1 MANYFRNLPRVG
13 YDINGTGKNSFLSV
27 TNIMKRVK
35 FKPSALEDIS
45 SYYPYFVKEGERPD
59 IVSNEQYGT
68 IAYAYLIMLV
78 NDIQDPNFDWPLSSQ
93 IFEKFII
100 NKYGSVT
107 LAITGIK
114 NYYQIIRAEVART
127 GTSETVPEV
136 KFAVDET
143 TYNALDSADRSTLT
157 DYDYEVELNDAKREI
172 RLINPAF
179 VQDIDYQVKR
189 SLKS

>member
-1 MANYFRNLPRVG
+1 MANYFRNLPKVG
-13 YDINGTGKNSFLSV
+13 YDINGTGKESFLSV

-35 FKPSALEDIS
+35 FKPSVLEDIS
-45 SYYPYFVKEGERPD
+45 NYYPYFVKEGERPD
-59 IVSNEQYGT
+59 IIAHAQYGN
-68 IAYAYLIMLV
+68 IGYAYLIMLI

-93 IFEKFII
+93 IFEKYII

-107 LAITGIK
+107 IAIAGVK

-143 TYNALDSADRSTLT
+143 TYDALGTGDRSTLT
-157 DYDYEVELNDAKREI
+157 NYDHEVELNDAKREI

-179 VQDIDYQVKR
+179 VQDIDYQVKS
-189 SLKS
+189 SLK

>member
-13 YDINGTGKNSFLSV
+13 YDINGTGKDSFLSV

-35 FKPSALEDIS
+35 FKPSVLEDIS
-45 SYYPYFVKEGERPD
+45 NYYPYFVKEGERPD
-59 IVSNEQYGT
+59 IIAHAQYGN
-68 IAYAYLIMLV
+68 IGYAYLIMLV

-107 LAITGIK
+107 LAIAGVK

-127 GTSETVPEV
+127 GTSERVPEV

-143 TYNALDSADRSTLT
+143 TYDALDTADRSTLT

-179 VQDIDYQVKR
+179 VQDIDYQVKS
-189 SLKS
+189 SLK

>member
-13 YDINGTGKNSFLSV
+13 YDINGTGKDSFLSV

-35 FKPSALEDIS
+35 FKPSVLEDIS
-45 SYYPYFVKEGERPD
+45 NYYPYYVKEGERPD
-59 IVSNEQYGT
+59 IIAHAQYGN
-68 IAYAYLIMLV
+68 IGYAYLILLI

-107 LAITGIK
+107 LAIAGVK

-127 GTSETVPEV
+127 GTSERVPEV

-143 TYNALDSADRSTLT
+143 TYDALDTADRSTLT

-179 VQDIDYQVKR
+179 VQDIDYQVKS
-189 SLKS
+189 SLK

>member
-13 YDINGTGKNSFLSV
+13 YDINGTGKDSFLSV

-35 FKPSALEDIS
+35 FKPSVLDDIS
-45 SYYPYFVKEGERPD
+45 NYYPYFVKEGERPD
-59 IVSNEQYGT
+59 IISHAQYGT
-68 IAYAYLIMLV
+68 IGYAYLIMLI

-107 LAITGIK
+107 LAIAGIK
-114 NYYQIIRAEVART
+114 HYYQIIRAEVART
-127 GTSETVPEV
+127 EISERVPEV

-143 TYNALDSADRSTLT
+143 TYDALDSADRSTLT

-172 RLINPAF
+172 RLINSDF
-179 VQDIDYQVKR
+179 IQDIDYQVKS
-189 SLKS
+189 SLK

>member
-13 YDINGTGKNSFLSV
+13 YDINGTGKDSFLSV

-35 FKPSALEDIS
+35 FKPSVLEDIS
-45 SYYPYFVKEGERPD
+45 NYYPYFIKEGERPD
-59 IVSNEQYGT
+59 IIAHAEYGN
-68 IAYAYLIMLV
+68 IGYAYLIMLI

-107 LAITGIK
+107 LAIAGIK
-114 NYYQIIRAEVART
+114 HYYQIVRAEVART
-127 GTSETVPEV
+127 ETSERVPEV

-143 TYNALDSADRSTLT
+143 TYDALDSADRSTLT

-179 VQDIDYQVKR
+179 VQDIDYQVKS
-189 SLKS
+189 SLK

>member
-35 FKPSALEDIS
+35 FKPSVLEDIS
-45 SYYPYFVKEGERPD
+45 NYYPYFVKEGERPD
-59 IVSNEQYGT
+59 IIAHAQYGN
-68 IAYAYLIMLV
+68 IGYAYLIMLI

-107 LAITGIK
+107 LAIAGVK
-114 NYYQIIRAEVART
+114 NYYQIVRAEVART
-127 GTSETVPEV
+127 GTSERVPEV

-143 TYNALDSADRSTLT
+143 TYDALDSADRSTLT

>member
-13 YDINGTGKNSFLSV
+13 YDINGTGKNSFLNV

-35 FKPSALEDIS
+35 FKPSVLEDIS
-45 SYYPYFVKEGERPD
+45 NYYPYFVKEGERPD
-59 IVSNEQYGT
+59 IISHAQYGT
-68 IAYAYLIMLV
+68 IGYAYLIMLI

-107 LAITGIK
+107 LAIAGIK
-114 NYYQIIRAEVART
+114 HYYQIIRAEVART
-127 GTSETVPEV
+127 EISERVPEV

-143 TYNALDSADRSTLT
+143 TYDALDSADRSTLT

-172 RLINPAF
+172 RLINSDF
-179 VQDIDYQVKR
+179 IQDIDYQVKS
-189 SLKS
+189 SLK

>member
-13 YDINGTGKNSFLSV
+13 YDINGTGKDSFLSV

-35 FKPSALEDIS
+35 FKPSVLEDIS
-45 SYYPYFVKEGERPD
+45 NYYPYYVKEGERPD
-59 IVSNEQYGT
+59 IISHAQYGT
-68 IAYAYLIMLV
+68 IGYAYLIMLI

-107 LAITGIK
+107 LAIAGVK

-127 GTSETVPEV
+127 GTSERVPEV

-143 TYNALDSADRSTLT
+143 TYDALDTADRSTLT
-157 DYDYEVELNDAKREI
+157 DYDHEVELNDAKREI

-179 VQDIDYQVKR
+179 VQDIDYQVKS
-189 SLKS
+189 SLK

>member
-13 YDINGTGKNSFLSV
+13 YDINGTGKDSFLSV

-45 SYYPYFVKEGERPD
+45 NYYPYFVKEGERPD

-78 NDIQDPNFDWPLSSQ
+78 NEIQDPNFDWPLSSQ
-93 IFEKFII
+93 IFEKFIA

-107 LAITGIK
+107 NAFQGVK
-114 NYYQIIRAEVART
+114 NYFQIIRAEVART
-127 GTSETVPEV
+127 ETSERVPEV

-143 TYNALDSADRSTLT
+143 TFNALGENDRSTLT
-157 DYDYEVELNDAKREI
+157 DYDHEVELNDAKREI

-179 VQDIDYQVKR
+179 IQDIDYQVKR

>member
-13 YDINGTGKNSFLSV
+13 YDINGTGKESFLNV

-35 FKPSALEDIS
+35 FKPSVLDDIS
-45 SYYPYFVKEGERPD
+45 NYYPYFVKEGERPD
-59 IVSNEQYGT
+59 IISHAQYGT
-68 IAYAYLIMLV
+68 MGYAYLIMLI

-93 IFEKFII
+93 IFEKYII

-107 LAITGIK
+107 IAIAGVK

-127 GTSETVPEV
+127 GTSERVPEV

-143 TYNALDSADRSTLT
+143 TYDALDTADRSTLT
-157 DYDYEVELNDAKREI
+157 DYDHEVELNDAKREI

-179 VQDIDYQVKR
+179 VQDIDYQVKS
-189 SLKS
+189 SLK

>member
-35 FKPSALEDIS
+35 FKPSVLEDIS
-45 SYYPYFVKEGERPD
+45 NYYPYFVKEGERPD
-59 IVSNEQYGT
+59 IISHAQYGT
-68 IAYAYLIMLV
+68 IGYAYLIMLI

-107 LAITGIK
+107 LAIAGIK
-114 NYYQIIRAEVART
+114 HYYQIVRAEVART
-127 GTSETVPEV
+127 GTSERVPEV

-143 TYNALDSADRSTLT
+143 TYDALDSADRSTLT

>member
-35 FKPSALEDIS
+35 FKPSVLEDIS
-45 SYYPYFVKEGERPD
+45 NYYPYFVKEGERPD
-59 IVSNEQYGT
+59 IIAHAQYGN
-68 IAYAYLIMLV
+68 IGYAYLIMLI

-107 LAITGIK
+107 LAIAGIK
-114 NYYQIIRAEVART
+114 HYYQIIRAEVART
-127 GTSETVPEV
+127 GTSERVPEV

-143 TYNALDSADRSTLT
+143 TYDALDTADRSTLT

>member
-35 FKPSALEDIS
+35 FKPSVLEDIS
-45 SYYPYFVKEGERPD
+45 NYYPYFVKEGERPD

-68 IAYAYLIMLV
+68 VAYAYLIMLV

-107 LAITGIK
+107 LAIAGIK

-136 KFAVDET
+136 KFAVDVT
-143 TYNALDSADRSTLT
+143 TYNALGEGDRSTLT
-157 DYDYEVELNDAKREI
+157 DYEYEDELNDAKREI

-179 VQDIDYQVKR
+179 IQDIDYQVKR

>member
-13 YDINGTGKNSFLSV
+13 YDINGTGKNSFLNV

-35 FKPSALEDIS
+35 FKPSVLEDIS
-45 SYYPYFVKEGERPD
+45 NYYPYFVKEGERPD
-59 IVSNEQYGT
+59 IIAHAQYGN
-68 IAYAYLIMLV
+68 IGYAYLIMLI

-107 LAITGIK
+107 LAIAGIK
-114 NYYQIIRAEVART
+114 HYYQIIRAEVART
-127 GTSETVPEV
+127 EISERVPEV

-143 TYNALDSADRSTLT
+143 TYDALDSADRSTLT

-172 RLINPAF
+172 RLINPDF

-189 SLKS
+189 SLK

>member
-13 YDINGTGKNSFLSV
+13 YDINGTGKDSFLSV

-35 FKPSALEDIS
+35 FKPSVLDDIS
-45 SYYPYFVKEGERPD
+45 NYYPYFVKEGERPD
-59 IVSNEQYGT
+59 IISHAQYGT
-68 IAYAYLIMLV
+68 IGYAYLIMLI

-107 LAITGIK
+107 LAIAGVK

-127 GTSETVPEV
+127 GTSERVPEV

-143 TYNALDSADRSTLT
+143 TYDALDTADRSTLT
-157 DYDYEVELNDAKREI
+157 DYDHEVELNDAKREI

-189 SLKS
+189 SLK